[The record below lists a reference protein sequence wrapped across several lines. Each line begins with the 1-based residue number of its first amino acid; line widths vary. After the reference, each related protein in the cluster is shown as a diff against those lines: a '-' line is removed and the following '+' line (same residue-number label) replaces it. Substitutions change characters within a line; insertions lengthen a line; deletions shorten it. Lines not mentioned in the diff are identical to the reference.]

1 MTYDILICGPSWLGD
16 SVMSMP
22 AVQSYKRANPSCRIT
37 MLVKPYLAPL
47 WRMHWSVDRIVEL
60 RWNFAGTLATART
73 VKHLEFDSAFVFP
86 NSFRS
91 ALIPFLARVPARAG
105 LAGHQR
111 AWMLT
116 SVVTPRDDTQR
127 RHQSWEYLDIMG
139 LSDGCGEPDPPRLS
153 VSAEIVAE
161 VGGRLGGSADDALVG
176 LMPGAEYG
184 PSKRWPPKYFVRVGR
199 DLAKARGCRII
210 VFGRAKEIDVCST
223 VSEGIAEGT
232 VNLAGQTSLPEL
244 TALLSLCRVVI
255 ANDSGGMHL
264 AAAAGSKVV
273 GIFGMTDPAKTGPM
287 GAGHRLICLE
297 GVHRSRDIRRDSRTA
312 MESLRSIEPARVF
325 RAAMELLG
333 R

>member
-1 MTYDILICGPSWLGD
+1 MIDNILICGPNWLGD
-16 SVMSMP
+16 SVMSIP
-22 AVQSYKRANPSCRIT
+22 AVRSYKLANSSCRIT
-37 MLVKPYLAPL
+37 MLVKRYLAPL
-47 WRMHWSVDRIVEL
+47 WRMHWSVDRIMEF
-60 RWNFAGTLATART
+60 RENFTGTLATART
-73 VKHLEFDSAFVFP
+73 VKGMEFDSAFVFP

-91 ALIPFLARVPARAG
+91 ALIPFVARVPTRAG

-116 SVVTPRDDTQR
+116 NVVTPRGDMQH

-153 VSAEIVAE
+153 VSAEIVAKA
-161 VGGRLGGSADDALVG
+161 GGRLSGSADAALVG

-184 PSKRWPPKYFVRVGR
+184 PSKRWPPQYFIKVGR
-199 DLAKARGCRII
+199 DLAKVGGCRIV
-210 VFGRAKEIDVCST
+210 VFGRAKETDVCSK
-223 VSEGIAEGT
+223 VSEGIAGGT
-232 VNLAGQTSLPEL
+232 VNLAGQTSLAEL

-264 AAAAGSKVV
+264 AAAAGSQVV

-287 GAGHRLICLE
+287 GTGHRLICLE
-297 GVHRSRDIRRDSRTA
+297 GVHRSRDIRCDSREA